1 VLFRSDRRRPD
12 GGVNRIILV
21 ARVDLVILVAV
32 IANMAIQPGGG
43 I

>member
-1 VLFRSDRRRPD
+1 
-12 GGVNRIILV
+12 VNRIILV